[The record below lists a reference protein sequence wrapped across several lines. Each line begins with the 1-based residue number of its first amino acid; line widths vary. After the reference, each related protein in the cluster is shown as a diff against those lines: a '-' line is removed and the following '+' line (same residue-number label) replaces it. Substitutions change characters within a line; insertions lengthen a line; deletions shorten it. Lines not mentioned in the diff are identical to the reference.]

1 MHIARMRQTLRVLKT
16 RRVFGLLLALF
27 AAACAPA
34 PQLAGT
40 PLEKEP
46 APDFA
51 LADAFGRPFRLSE
64 QKGRAVVLTFL
75 YTTCPD
81 ECPLIADRLRQAADQ
96 LGGDAANVR
105 WVAVSLDPVNDNA
118 AQVAQFLKAHRVEGL
133 LTYLI
138 GGREQLAPV
147 WKAYYLTVTPGAS
160 PGILSHPSRVIV
172 IDRDGLQRSNFRA
185 DLDAAALVNDVRIA
199 LK

>member
-1 MHIARMRQTLRVLKT
+1 ML
-16 RRVFGLLLALF
+16 RRVFGLLALAF

-40 PLEKEP
+40 NLEKEP

-51 LADAFGRPFRLSE
+51 LADAAGRPFRLSE

-105 WVAVSLDPVNDNA
+105 WVAVSLDPINDNA

-160 PGILSHPSRVIV
+160 PGILSHQSRVIV
-172 IDRDGLQRSNFRA
+172 IDRDGLQRSNFRS
-185 DLDAAALVNDVRIA
+185 DLDAASLVNDIRIA
-199 LK
+199 LR

>member
-1 MHIARMRQTLRVLKT
+1 M
-16 RRVFGLLLALF
+16 LLLF
-27 AAACAPA
+27 IVAACAPA
-34 PQLAGT
+34 PQLQGT
-40 PLEKEP
+40 NLEKDP

-51 LADAFGRPFRLSE
+51 LSDAAGRPFRLSE

-75 YTTCPD
+75 YANCPD
-81 ECPLIADRLRQAADQ
+81 ECPLIAERLRAANDQ

-105 WVAVSLDPVNDNA
+105 WVAVSLDPVGDTA
-118 AQVAQFLKAHRVEGL
+118 PVVAQFLKAHRVESQ

-138 GGREQLAPV
+138 GAREQLAPV
-147 WKAYYLTVTPGAS
+147 WKSYFIAVTPGVSLGA
-160 PGILSHPSRVIV
+160 LSHQSRVIV

-185 DLDAAALVNDVRIA
+185 DLDTAALVNDIRIA